1 MLHDRFYARWDQPLS
16 VVQSGQ
22 EFATLIKIKI
32 DRSGH
37 IAGVSLAKSSGNE
50 TVDESVLTAA
60 QRVTQVDPLPKGLG
74 DGDGYEVNI
83 EFKLSP

>member
-16 VVQSGQ
+16 LVQSGQ
-22 EFATLIKIKI
+22 EFTTLIKLKI
-32 DRSGH
+32 DRSGRVTS
-37 IAGVSLAKSSGNE
+37 VSLAKTSGNS
-50 TVDESVLTAA
+50 TVDDSVLTAA

-74 DGDGYEVNI
+74 AADGYEVNI